1 MLLEKVTLHD
11 KIGHLFRVDIEFD
24 YENAHAK
31 QIMYNEIYPP
41 VIDKHKKQTLTTDQC
56 LNFVSYTL
64 KQRKNQNRTE

>member
-11 KIGHLFRVDIEFD
+11 KIGYLFRVDIEFD

-41 VIDKHKKQTLTTDQC
+41 VIDKHKK
-56 LNFVSYTL
+56 
-64 KQRKNQNRTE
+64 